1 MVVASRLSGVDMRA
15 KSEVAGKSPLT
26 GRSTYLD
33 MLTGWYFPLRVK
45 VGRNMEE
52 RSSAPRLIYLSQ
64 AACPSDARAP
74 CAMPLVP
81 SGGARA
87 SYSPLLLRPR
97 HIFRTD
103 ACGPE
108 LVSLPRACGCSAS
121 AWMGLDAARCKMRGK
136 DRVDRGQ

>member
-52 RSSAPRLIYLSQ
+52 RSSGPRLIYLSQ

-108 LVSLPRACGCSAS
+108 LV
-121 AWMGLDAARCKMRGK
+121 
-136 DRVDRGQ
+136 